1 MAFQV
6 FALPRDSQS
15 ARPPERTANYQGIRH
30 SRAAYLL
37 GSPPFCFHRRCWS
50 VQKSAG
56 SLRLGRSFGNTGSS
70 LRLGTVGRVD
80 VDAMKDWIFRTG
92 RQRTTHHVKSVI
104 RKDRNWLEVTTCNLT
119 ILAMTNEG
127 DIAIT
132 VNGGQLGWF
141 YPSEGLSDAVLEVKL
156 ERAPFI
162 DIERERQEK
171 IDILQDR
178 FCVCKVQSGW
188 NFLLP

>member
-1 MAFQV
+1 
-6 FALPRDSQS
+6 
-15 ARPPERTANYQGIRH
+15 
-30 SRAAYLL
+30 
-37 GSPPFCFHRRCWS
+37 
-50 VQKSAG
+50 
-56 SLRLGRSFGNTGSS
+56 
-70 LRLGTVGRVD
+70 
-80 VDAMKDWIFRTG
+80 
-92 RQRTTHHVKSVI
+92 
-104 RKDRNWLEVTTCNLT
+104 
-119 ILAMTNEG
+119 MTNEG